1 MHLAVCDDNIADR
14 KQTERLLGRQS
25 DRYFKET
32 GERIWID
39 SYGNVEAF
47 MQNPQMYQGL
57 FIDMKG
63 EDCNGFD
70 ILKMLLYAGIESPI
84 VMCCSTI
91 DYKVLVEKEGITAP
105 NILFLDKPIKVS
117 EITEI
122 VDKISDLDVASA
134 PSIELRGK
142 DETIYAHG
150 DDIICVKKVRSDL
163 EVHLTGNRMVAVLDD
178 IANFY
183 DQCKIFPQICPVN
196 DNGLVNIDHIKKTG
210 FGRVTLDN
218 DMTLPVSFTY
228 RNAIS
233 KTRQFV
239 KENQTKSL
247 NRENL

>member
-70 ILKMLLYAGIESPI
+70 VLKMLLYAGIESPI

-91 DYKVLVEKEGITAP
+91 DYRSLAEKEEITAG
-105 NILFLDKPIKVS
+105 NVFFLDKPIKVS
-117 EITEI
+117 EITEM
-122 VDKISDLDVASA
+122 VNKISEIAAISD

-142 DETIYAHG
+142 EETVYAHG
-150 DDIICVKKVRSDL
+150 DDIICVKRVRSEL
-163 EVHLTGNRMVAVLDD
+163 QVHLTGKRIVTVLDD
-178 IANFY
+178 IVNFY

-196 DNGLVNIDHIKKTG
+196 DNGLVNINHIKRTS

-228 RNAIS
+228 RNSIR
-233 KTRQFV
+233 KTREFV
-239 KENQTKSL
+239 SETNS
-247 NRENL
+247 